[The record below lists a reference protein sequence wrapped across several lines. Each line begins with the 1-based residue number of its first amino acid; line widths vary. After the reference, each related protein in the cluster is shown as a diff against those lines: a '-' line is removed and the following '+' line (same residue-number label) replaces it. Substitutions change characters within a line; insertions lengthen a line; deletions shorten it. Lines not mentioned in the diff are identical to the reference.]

1 MNNVLEKLVTNSR
14 KAIDDG
20 IYDITETLPK
30 SKIDLEESIK
40 NNVITKMILDPQQ
53 VGLQKGNISDIQ
65 ISSKED
71 AIKSFVTVLDGSANK
86 TKIEITALNAA
97 GGLIVSNIADSFT
110 DAVELTL
117 NVIHSGKA
125 FDKLENFV
133 KNCGDIKKLEEVK
146 KL

>member
-1 MNNVLEKLVTNSR
+1 MKNVLEKLVMNSR

-30 SKIDLEESIK
+30 SEIDLEESIK
-40 NNVITKMILDPQQ
+40 NNIITKMILDPQQ

-65 ISSKED
+65 IKSKED
-71 AIKSFVTVLDGSANK
+71 AVKSFVTVLDGSANK

-97 GGLIVSNIADSFT
+97 GGLIVSDIADSFT

-117 NVIHSGKA
+117 NAIHSGKA